1 MKRFPNRRAAGRE
14 LAQKLLAYVGQ
25 QNTTL
30 LALPRGGV
38 PVAYEVSR
46 VLKAPLDV
54 WIVRKLGLPG
64 HEELAI
70 GAIAS
75 GGIRILNHDIIQAVG
90 VSQNTINPRSLCY
103 SRQTSPIGPIMKQL
117 TGILFIAISAAS
129 FGTLAIFGRF
139 LYADG
144 MDTFTM
150 LFLRFG
156 IATLF
161 MCVILFVRREAFPR
175 GKVLWQLIGMGA
187 LGYVGQSFSYL
198 TAIQY
203 ASAGLVALLLY
214 LYPMFVFI
222 LSVVILREK
231 ITWIKVT
238 ALVLALL
245 GTALTVDPEGGQFL
259 GIVFSLSAALIY
271 SVYIIVGTNVMKHV
285 SALQSS
291 TVIFASAGAVYG
303 TLMAVN
309 GTHLPATNMGWL
321 NIAGIVLIATVI
333 PVVTFLAGLER
344 IGPTNA
350 SMLSTLEPV
359 VTVLLAAWIFGE
371 VLKPIVLLGGG
382 LILIAVIILTRG
394 ELEKRSLKTSPA
406 E

>member
-1 MKRFPNRRAAGRE
+1 
-14 LAQKLLAYVGQ
+14 
-25 QNTTL
+25 
-30 LALPRGGV
+30 
-38 PVAYEVSR
+38 
-46 VLKAPLDV
+46 
-54 WIVRKLGLPG
+54 
-64 HEELAI
+64 
-70 GAIAS
+70 
-75 GGIRILNHDIIQAVG
+75 
-90 VSQNTINPRSLCY
+90 
-103 SRQTSPIGPIMKQL
+103 MKQF
-117 TGILFIAISAAS
+117 TGILLIAISAAS

-139 LYADG
+139 LYDDG
-144 MDTFTM
+144 VDTFTM

-156 IATLF
+156 IAALL
-161 MCVILFVRREAFPR
+161 MSVILFIRREALPR

-198 TAIQY
+198 TATQY

-231 ITWIKVT
+231 VTWIQVT
-238 ALVLALL
+238 ALLFAFS
-245 GTALTVDPEGGQFL
+245 GTALTVDPAGGEFR
-259 GIVFSLSAALIY
+259 GILYSLAAALIY
-271 SVYIIVGTNVMKHV
+271 SVYIIVGTNVMKQV

-303 TLMAVN
+303 ILMAAN
-309 GTHLPATNMGWL
+309 GIHLPATNTGWL

-382 LILIAVIILTRG
+382 LILVAVILLTRG
-394 ELEKRSLKTSPA
+394 ELEKRSLEASPI